1 MSEDNIHQ
9 GYSLT
14 TAKAVLSSNRG
25 LATPMACHGVSEIGI
40 MMEVHT
46 GDYLAADNINS
57 GHIIAVHRLK
67 IMPGTIAKSDM
78 SLIVFNHVADIL
90 NIVNTASVAKDLGKM
105 LAV

>member
-1 MSEDNIHQ
+1 
-9 GYSLT
+9 
-14 TAKAVLSSNRG
+14 
-25 LATPMACHGVSEIGI
+25 

-57 GHIIAVHRLK
+57 GHIIDVHRLK